1 MNKYY
6 GLIISFI
13 AGISTLIGYFS
24 IYIKGN
30 KEKVISYSLSFSGG
44 VMITLSLIDLIPSS
58 INDLII
64 NNTITKS
71 ILICITYFVIGFI
84 LCIFIEK
91 QFKKLNN
98 LYKTGLLSMIGIIL
112 HNIPEGIATY
122 VLSTINLK
130 LGIMLSIAII
140 LHNIPEGISIAIPI
154 YYSTND
160 KTKTF
165 LYTFISGISEFI
177 GALLSLLILYKYI
190 SNTMIGIL
198 FSIIAGIMIY
208 IGYYEL
214 IKTSKKYNQKY
225 ASFYSL
231 FGSIF
236 ILIVEILLKL

>member
-6 GLIISFI
+6 VLIIIFI
-13 AGISTLIGYFS
+13 TGISTLIGYFS
-24 IYIKGN
+24 IYIRGN

-58 INDLII
+58 IKDLSM
-64 NNTITKS
+64 NNSSVKS
-71 ILICITYFVIGFI
+71 ILICIIYFLVGFI
-84 LCIFIEK
+84 LCIIIEK

-98 LYKTGLLSMIGIIL
+98 LYRTGILSMIGIIL

-130 LGIMLSIAII
+130 LGIMLAIAII
-140 LHNIPEGISIAIPI
+140 LHNIPEGICIAIPI
-154 YYSTND
+154 YYSTNN
-160 KTKTF
+160 KNKTF

-177 GALLSLLILYKYI
+177 GAILSMLILYKYI
-190 SNTMIGIL
+190 NNIMIGIL

-214 IKTSKKYNQKY
+214 IKTSKKYNLEY
-225 ASFYSL
+225 SNFYSL

-236 ILIVEILLKL
+236 ILIVEIILKM